1 MITVTHGNLLAA
13 KAEALVN
20 TVNTVGVMG
29 KGIALQFRQA
39 YPDMFR
45 SYELACKEGEVQP
58 GRMHIFERTT
68 FENPKFII
76 NFPTKRHWKG
86 NSRME
91 DIDSGLKALVADLR
105 RLKIK
110 SIALPPLGCGNGGLN
125 WEDVRPRIESALSEL
140 PDIEITL
147 FAPGAA
153 PKVDEIKFRTEKPRM
168 SRGRALVVL
177 LLDRY
182 FIPGYRV
189 SLLEIQKLAYFL
201 QEAGEELR
209 LKFNR
214 DKFGPYAEALHHV
227 LQHMEGHYTRGYG
240 DRTANARA
248 EIMVLPG
255 AVEAARAQLL
265 ADHEAEEHLARVNDL
280 IAGFENPYG
289 MELLSTVHW
298 VTKEYPEAASDAQ
311 SAVAKVRAWNARKA
325 ELFSENDIR
334 AAWERLDEGG
344 WLHSNILVSK

>member
-1 MITVTHGNLLAA
+1 MITVTHGNLLEA

-39 YPDMFR
+39 YPGMFR
-45 SYELACKEGEVQP
+45 AYEDACKQGEVQP

-86 NSRME
+86 SSRME
-91 DIDSGLKALVADLR
+91 DIECGLKSLVADLR

-110 SIALPPLGCGNGGLN
+110 SIALPPLGCGNGGLD
-125 WEDVRPRIESALSEL
+125 WAEVRPRIEKAFAEL
-140 PDIEITL
+140 PDVAVTL

-153 PKVDEIKFRTEKPRM
+153 PKVDEIKVSTEKPRM
-168 SRGRALVVL
+168 TRGRALVVL

-182 FIPGYRV
+182 FMPGYRV

-201 QEAGEELR
+201 QEAGEDLR
-209 LKFNR
+209 LKFKR

-227 LQHMEGHYTRGYG
+227 LQHIEGHYTRGYG
-240 DRTANARA
+240 DRTINARA

-255 AVEAARAQLL
+255 AVEVARDQLL
-265 ADHEAEEHLARVNDL
+265 ADPEAEEHLIRVNEL

-298 VTKEYPEAASDAQ
+298 VAKEFPDAAKNPQ
-311 SAVAKVRAWNARKA
+311 LAVVKVREWSVRKA
-325 ELFSENDIR
+325 ELFREHDIR
-334 AAWERLDEGG
+334 AAWERLHESG
-344 WLHSNILVSK
+344 WLSRTVLTS

>member
-1 MITVTHGNLLAA
+1 MITVTHGNLLEA
-13 KAEALVN
+13 KTEALVN

-45 SYELACKEGEVQP
+45 SYEKACKDGEVQP

-86 NSRME
+86 SSRME
-91 DIDSGLKALVADLR
+91 DIETGLTALIADLR
-105 RLKIK
+105 RLQIK
-110 SIALPPLGCGNGGLN
+110 SIALPPLGCGNGGLD
-125 WEDVRPRIESALSEL
+125 WAEVRPRIEQAFAAL
-140 PDIEITL
+140 PDVAVTL

-153 PKVDEIKFRTEKPRM
+153 PKVDDIQVRTEKPRM

-177 LLDRY
+177 LLDGY

-201 QEAGEELR
+201 QEAGEDLK
-209 LKFNR
+209 LKFTR
-214 DKFGPYAEALHHV
+214 DKFGPYAEPLHHV

-240 DRTANARA
+240 DRTVNARA

-255 AVEAARAQLL
+255 AVAAAREQLL
-265 ADHEAEEHLARVNDL
+265 ASPEAEARLFRVNDL
-280 IAGFENPYG
+280 IVGFENPYG

-298 VTKEYPEAASDAQ
+298 VAKEFPDAADDAQ
-311 SAVAKVRAWNARKA
+311 LAVAKVRAWNERKA
-325 ELFSENDIR
+325 ALFGENDIR
-334 AAWERLDEGG
+334 AAWERLRENG
-344 WLHSNILVSK
+344 WLQVKMLVY